1 MYNIEKAIQKA
12 MDQMTMYMDEKASTG
27 IEQRKNLLLII
38 SCHPNLGSSSKTSET
53 GIYIMFTNP
62 RK

>member
-12 MDQMTMYMDEKASTG
+12 MDQMTMYLDEKASTG
-27 IEQRKNLLLII
+27 IKQRKNLSII
-38 SCHPNLGSSSKTSET
+38 SCLTWGAATKPPEMESTLCLPP
-53 GIYIMFTNP
+53 P